1 MKKTGLGFRAPP
13 SRAEG
18 LRELTRNELD
28 GREPSNAKPS
38 LSIFSGPYSQ
48 ERRIMSPL
56 LMQELLLPPSLLQA
70 GVREYLYIYISA
82 FEWVWEKSANFLL
95 RFEVYVGFRLHALV
109 LTTVEPVICGRALF
123 VSLAPKCWRWG
134 SAFLR
139 S

>member
-1 MKKTGLGFRAPP
+1 MLNVQTYGLGFRVL
-13 SRAEG
+13 SR
-18 LRELTRNELD
+18 L
-28 GREPSNAKPS
+28 
-38 LSIFSGPYSQ
+38 LSGSGK
-48 ERRIMSPL
+48 
-56 LMQELLLPPSLLQA
+56 
-70 GVREYLYIYISA
+70 
-82 FEWVWEKSANFLL
+82 KSANFLL